1 MSGGFPADAVIHT
14 DTRIIMEKESLETTW
29 HTNIFR
35 VDFVIVNPEKAKQD
49 VVYMSGYATRDA
61 REIGMSCKKDILG
74 QFGIFVQLVSK
85 PILLYYSVY
94 NNS

>member
-1 MSGGFPADAVIHT
+1 
-14 DTRIIMEKESLETTW
+14 
-29 HTNIFR
+29 
-35 VDFVIVNPEKAKQD
+35 
-49 VVYMSGYATRDA
+49 MSGYATRDA

-85 PILLYYSVY
+85 PILPYYSVY

>member
-1 MSGGFPADAVIHT
+1 MAGGFPADAVIQT
-14 DTRIIMEKESLETTW
+14 DTRIITETDSLQLTW
-29 HTNIFR
+29 HSNIFTL
-35 VDFVIVNPEKAKQD
+35 DFVIVNPEKAKQD

-85 PILLYYSVY
+85 PILPYYSVY